1 MRNAG
6 VDRGSVEIGSSDS
19 ESHSSDSK
27 VVSKSRKD
35 KIISDEALFKK
46 LKNNV
51 TARSNFASIHAARS
65 HK

>member
-19 ESHSSDSK
+19 ESNSSDNK

-35 KIISDEALFKK
+35 KILSDEALFKK

-51 TARSNFASIHAARS
+51 TARSNFA
-65 HK
+65 